1 MKKQVFLLSV
11 LLLSTLATTGQS
23 HFDSDIS
30 QIRLRM
36 EFRDSIYDELRT
48 PKVKIDTLLSQLD
61 DANLCVS
68 LYEKENACLSDSLA
82 IVNSELELFRLLTTP
97 DTTIFHVSLS
107 RTPIPQCLESHFSII
122 NKIVELRA
130 IIDNLETR
138 VNEIKRTIKL
148 ANVNDVI
155 SAEIAD
161 NIQNAYSLIDEIK
174 DSDLSSLSEE
184 QKQYFKPGLT
194 ERYNNFSIY
203 FEQ

>member
-1 MKKQVFLLSV
+1 MNKQLILLII
-11 LLLSTLATTGQS
+11 LLLSTLVAMGQS
-23 HFDSDIS
+23 HYDSDIS

-36 EFRDSIYDELRT
+36 ELRDSIYDELRT
-48 PKVKIDTLLSQLD
+48 PKVKIDTLISQLD
-61 DANLCVS
+61 DANLCFS
-68 LYEKENACLSDSLA
+68 LYEKENECLSDSLA
-82 IVNSELELFRLLTTP
+82 FVNSELELFQLLTTS

-107 RTPIPQCLESHFSII
+107 QASIPTCLESHFSVI

-130 IIDNLETR
+130 HIENIEIR
-138 VNEIKRTIKL
+138 VNELKRTITR
-148 ANVNDVI
+148 ANVNEVI
-155 SAEIAD
+155 AAEIAD
-161 NIQNAYSLIDEIK
+161 DIQNAYSLIDEIK